1 VTIADLALLLVAV
14 GMLAAV
20 YRAFRGP
27 TAADRLVAAELG
39 FIATVCAVVLVE
51 MRVDLPALLDIA
63 LAAVLVGFLA
73 TVGLSRLVPVSR
85 AQLRLDDDR
94 TDDDRTGDGPEADVA
109 DSAREGES

>member
-1 VTIADLALLLVAV
+1 MTIADLALLLVAL

-20 YRAFRGP
+20 FRAFRGP

-39 FIATVCAVVLVE
+39 FIAAVCAIILVE

-85 AQLRLDDDR
+85 AQLRLDADGA
-94 TDDDRTGDGPEADVA
+94 GDGLDTDAE
-109 DSAREGES
+109 DSSREGES